1 MHGSFLRFQEEV
13 VKIFFHYFLGD
24 MVYMS
29 HPAGREEYI
38 MTDVGKIYGGSHNHI
53 QGRPWVYGQFKDS
66 VLPAVCHGDI
76 YVPKC

>member
-1 MHGSFLRFQEEV
+1 MSA
-13 VKIFFHYFLGD
+13 IFFITLGD

-66 VLPAVCHGDI
+66 VLPAVCHGDV
-76 YVPKC
+76 YVPKYKVDF

>member
-1 MHGSFLRFQEEV
+1 
-13 VKIFFHYFLGD
+13 

-76 YVPKC
+76 YVPK